1 MKISTRGRYSLRM
14 MLDLARHYES
24 GEFISLK
31 DISLRQKISKKYLE
45 QLVPFLNRSNLLLT
59 NRGNMGGYRLAKAP
73 TEIMLD
79 DILKSAEGSLCP
91 VSCIEC
97 EPHGCSNKS
106 DCLTLP
112 VWEGLYAV
120 ITDYLHSISLQDI
133 LNGDLGSATGI

>member
-14 MLDLARHYES
+14 MLDLAIHYES

-31 DISLRQKISKKYLE
+31 DISLRQNISKKYLE
-45 QLVPFLNRSNLLLT
+45 QLVPFLSRNNLLLT

-73 TEIMLD
+73 SEIMLD
-79 DILKSAEGSLCP
+79 EVLKSAEGSLCP

-97 EPHGCSNKS
+97 QPHGCENRD

-120 ITDYLHSISLQDI
+120 INDYLHSMSLQDV
-133 LNGDLGSATGI
+133 LEGGRG

>member
-14 MLDLARHYES
+14 MLDLAIHYES

-31 DISLRQKISKKYLE
+31 DISARQNISKKYLE
-45 QLVPFLNRSNLLLT
+45 QLVPFLNRSGLLLT

-73 TEIMLD
+73 SEITLD
-79 DILKSAEGSLCP
+79 EVLKSAEGSLCP

-97 EPHGCSNKS
+97 APHGCENRA

-120 ITDYLHSISLQDI
+120 INDYLHSISLQDVI
-133 LNGDLGSATGI
+133 KGIQRID

>member
-14 MLDLARHYES
+14 MLDLAIHYES

-31 DISLRQKISKKYLE
+31 DISARQNISKKYLE
-45 QLVPFLNRSNLLLT
+45 QLVPFLNRSGLLLT
-59 NRGNMGGYRLAKAP
+59 NRGNMGGYRLTKAP
-73 TEIMLD
+73 SEIMLYEV
-79 DILKSAEGSLCP
+79 LQSAEGSLCP

-97 EPHGCSNKS
+97 APHGCENRA

-120 ITDYLHSISLQDI
+120 ISDYLHSISLQDV
-133 LNGDLGSATGI
+133 LKGIQRID